1 MFSALGG
8 LIVAD
13 GVETQLMLQTHQFGE
28 GDPLARPFVNQGWPG
43 QVAASALGYGAA
55 LGVAYILHRTNHHKI
70 ERYTT
75 WLVTSAEA
83 ANDTRNLILQ
93 REYD

>member
-13 GVETQLMLQTHQFGE
+13 GVQTQLMLQTHQFGE

-43 QVAASALGYGAA
+43 QLVASALGYGTV
-55 LGVAYILHRTNHHKI
+55 LGLAYILHRTNHHKI
-70 ERYTT
+70 ERYAT